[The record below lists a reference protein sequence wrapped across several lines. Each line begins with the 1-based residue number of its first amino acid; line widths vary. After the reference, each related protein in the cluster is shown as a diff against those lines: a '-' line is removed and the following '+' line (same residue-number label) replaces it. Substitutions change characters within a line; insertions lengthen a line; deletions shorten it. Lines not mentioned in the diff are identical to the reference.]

1 MFTRTFDVAVCLAAT
16 AYAVVTPTTL
26 NSDLSILIHND
37 LQGGKNDCSQVEPQL
52 KFDHTKS
59 SSPWSRS
66 GVILLDAMP
75 LVKATDVC
83 RILGESLW
91 ATQSGF
97 SNIQHDLEY
106 LVFQRKFSGSQQYW
120 IAPIQGVPSTID
132 AYGEIRESFPSIHL
146 PVLCTQSAPYSTA
159 DTKDTNS
166 TWQVAIQ
173 SNNENITG

>member
-1 MFTRTFDVAVCLAAT
+1 MFTRTFGVAVCLAAT

-37 LQGGKNDCSQVEPQL
+37 LQE
-52 KFDHTKS
+52 S
-59 SSPWSRS
+59 SSPWSGS

-75 LVKATDVC
+75 LVKATDAC
-83 RILGESLW
+83 RIIGESLW

-120 IAPIQGVPSTID
+120 IAPIQAVPSTID
-132 AYGEIRESFPSIHL
+132 AYGEIRESFSSIHL